1 MDAWS
6 RPARFLG
13 ATSWDAGREGL
24 GVHVAGTTEQHW
36 QPSAAMV
43 SPDDQESDNSFQKR
57 QAFKKRSWFHIDE
70 SQMDKYK
77 SVFNTYDADSSGFIE
92 VAELGKVFGVLG
104 IQTSD
109 QELEQLITDVDAD
122 GNGTLDFDE
131 FIDAIRDGLSTRC
144 VSSRLRC

>member
-1 MDAWS
+1 
-6 RPARFLG
+6 
-13 ATSWDAGREGL
+13 
-24 GVHVAGTTEQHW
+24 
-36 QPSAAMV
+36 MV